1 MRRTDTKILVHC
13 GLMVALAMV
22 LSFIPIYEMPMGGSV
37 TLCSMVPIVL
47 ISFWYGWK
55 WGLLAGGTN
64 GIIQLILGIKNVMIC
79 KTFWAAFG
87 CILLDYLIAFTI
99 IGLSCIFTFGLK
111 RRLGGIILG
120 TLIAGL
126 IRYLCSFLSGIL
138 LWSEYAPENMPVWFY
153 SLTYNGSY
161 MIPEII
167 LTIIVTVLIMKVFPN
182 GKLKR

>member
-64 GIIQLILGIKNVMIC
+64 GIIQLILGIKN
-79 KTFWAAFG
+79 
-87 CILLDYLIAFTI
+87 
-99 IGLSCIFTFGLK
+99 
-111 RRLGGIILG
+111 
-120 TLIAGL
+120 
-126 IRYLCSFLSGIL
+126 
-138 LWSEYAPENMPVWFY
+138 
-153 SLTYNGSY
+153 
-161 MIPEII
+161 
-167 LTIIVTVLIMKVFPN
+167 
-182 GKLKR
+182 